1 MTTPDAIFAQ
11 KSLDDALCAPNQAL
25 TRPVSNRD
33 QPPTRSSHPESR
45 EYRIHIYSKAGS
57 PWRRKSCSGDD
68 TSVTFTGRIS
78 EGIISP
84 MATQAR
90 LRTALQPG
98 AKSPQERAVFR
109 RWQRYRLN
117 LPIRLIFNN
126 DGKTKIMA
134 GRGNDM
140 SEGGVLVF
148 AGMELKTGDEVQI
161 EFTPPFS
168 AGPVRA
174 KGVVRHRRGYN
185 YGIEFL
191 LENDA
196 DREQTEKFRSL
207 LRLAA
212 GSDNQ

>member
-1 MTTPDAIFAQ
+1 M
-11 KSLDDALCAPNQAL
+11 
-25 TRPVSNRD
+25 R
-33 QPPTRSSHPESR
+33 
-45 EYRIHIYSKAGS
+45 GM
-57 PWRRKSCSGDD
+57 
-68 TSVTFTGRIS
+68 
-78 EGIISP
+78 ISP

-90 LRTALQPG
+90 VRTAPQPG
-98 AKSPQERAVFR
+98 TKSSQEKAVFR

-117 LPIRLIFNN
+117 IPIRLIYTH
-126 DGKTKIMA
+126 DGSTKIMS

-148 AGMELKTGDEVQI
+148 AGLELKTDDEVQI

-185 YGIEFL
+185 YGIEFIL
-191 LENDA
+191 DNQT
-196 DREQTEKFRSL
+196 DREQTEKFRGL

-212 GSDNQ
+212 GNATE

>member
-1 MTTPDAIFAQ
+1 M
-11 KSLDDALCAPNQAL
+11 
-25 TRPVSNRD
+25 
-33 QPPTRSSHPESR
+33 
-45 EYRIHIYSKAGS
+45 
-57 PWRRKSCSGDD
+57 
-68 TSVTFTGRIS
+68 
-78 EGIISP
+78 ISP

-90 LRTALQPG
+90 VRTAPQPG
-98 AKSPQERAVFR
+98 TKATEEKAVFR

-117 LPIRLIFNN
+117 IPIRLIYTN
-126 DGKTKIMA
+126 DGSTKIMS

-148 AGMELKTGDEVQI
+148 AGLELKSGDEVQI

-174 KGVVRHRRGYN
+174 KGIVRHRRGYS

-191 LENDA
+191 LENEV
-196 DREQTEKFRSL
+196 DREQTERFRGL

-212 GSDNQ
+212 GNATE